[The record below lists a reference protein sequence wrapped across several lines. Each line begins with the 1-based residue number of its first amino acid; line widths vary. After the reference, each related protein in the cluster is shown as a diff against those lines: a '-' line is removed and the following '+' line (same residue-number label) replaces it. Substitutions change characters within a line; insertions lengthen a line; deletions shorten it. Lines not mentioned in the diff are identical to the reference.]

1 MQVARE
7 EQLGNARVLDGSR
20 ALTRDDLFLQCQVKT
35 GVYGADVQLAGEATA
50 TYKAPPRD
58 RVEKLA
64 LHCVLQ
70 PRVPELVKLMELV
83 AWRRGIL
90 YAMGPEGMAA
100 ADTGLAHLDKGM
112 ADERGLRLVRS
123 FELNKEGE
131 FVDHNHQ
138 RRILKTIIIY

>member
-1 MQVARE
+1 MRSVVVSE
-7 EQLGNARVLDGSR
+7 IGGG
-20 ALTRDDLFLQCQVKT
+20 TRDDLFLQCQVKT
-35 GVYGADVQLAGEATA
+35 GVYGPDVQRAGEATA

-58 RVEKLA
+58 RVQKLA
-64 LHCVLQ
+64 RHCVLQ

-112 ADERGLRLVRS
+112 ADEEGCES
-123 FELNKEGE
+123 FVVSCVTKKASSSTA
-131 FVDHNHQ
+131 
-138 RRILKTIIIY
+138 ILKSMRRCYSRC